1 MQIYFRF
8 NAGAKSNVFTNR
20 LSAVENWLKLNNSKT
35 QCIVFN
41 CQVSKFAEDV
51 FGNNF
56 CDISALRGVKN
67 LGALDCNMSMEEQI
81 KSTVKK

>member
-1 MQIYFRF
+1 M
-8 NAGAKSNVFTNR
+8 
-20 LSAVENWLKLNNSKT
+20 
-35 QCIVFN
+35 FN

-81 KSTVKK
+81 KSTVKKWHFQNRNVGIIRHYIIMKQVVKCW